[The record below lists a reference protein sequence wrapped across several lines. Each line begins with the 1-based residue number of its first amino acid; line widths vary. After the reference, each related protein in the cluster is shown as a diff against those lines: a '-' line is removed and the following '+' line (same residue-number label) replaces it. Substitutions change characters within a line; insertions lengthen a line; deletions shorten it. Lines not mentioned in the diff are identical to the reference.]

1 MSRHTDPVTAS
12 APAFSHPF
20 RAYTPAAY
28 TFPLPDGHRF
38 PAYKY
43 AGVRDRLAD
52 RLPVLDTPAL
62 RWADAARVHDPAW
75 LRRWRR
81 GEVTAAE
88 ERAFGLPWSPGVVER
103 ARRAAGG
110 SLAALHD
117 ALACGWGANLAG
129 GTHHAFRDRAE
140 GFCLINDAALL
151 TRIALDEGLARRVA
165 VLDLDV
171 HQGNGTAALLAAEP
185 RALTVSVH
193 GERNYP
199 FRKERSS
206 LDLGLPDGVTDSE
219 YLDVLRGQ
227 VLPALDAFRP
237 DLLLYLAGADVLAGD
252 RFGRFA
258 LTLDGVGERNRTV
271 LTWARKAGV
280 PTVTMMAGGYNRDHA
295 LTVEAH
301 ARVVLDGLNVFA
313 C

>member
-1 MSRHTDPVTAS
+1 MTL
-12 APAFSHPF
+12 PAVPSFPHPF
-20 RAYTPAAY
+20 RAYTPASY
-28 TFPLPDGHRF
+28 TFPLPEGHRF

-43 AGVRDRLAD
+43 AGVRDRLAGL
-52 RLPVLDTPAL
+52 LPVLETPAL
-62 RWADAARVHDPAW
+62 GWADAARVHDPAW

-88 ERAFGLPWSPGVVER
+88 ERAFGLPWSEGVVER

-117 ALACGWGANLAG
+117 ALKCGWGANLAG
-129 GTHHAFRDRAE
+129 GTHHAFADRAE
-140 GFCLINDAALL
+140 GFCLVNDAAIL
-151 TRIALDEGLARRVA
+151 TRMALDGGWARRVA

-171 HQGNGTAALLAAEP
+171 HQGNGTAALLAGED
-185 RALTVSVH
+185 RAFTLSVH

-206 LDLGLPDGVTDSE
+206 LDLGLPDGVTDVE
-219 YLDVLRGQ
+219 YLRVLR
-227 VLPALDAFRP
+227 VSALPALDAFRP

-252 RFGRFA
+252 RFGRFH
-258 LTLDGVGERNRTV
+258 LTLDGVRERNRAV
-271 LTWARKAGV
+271 LTWAHVAGI

-301 ARVVLDGLNVFA
+301 ASVVLDGLEVYA
-313 C
+313 